1 MVQKNGKGQE
11 DDAPR
16 SRNKFG
22 TGLKG
27 AEMVIM
33 KVGLMIL
40 IMIQS
45 YGNMASPVAS
55 HTSSFISLFNI
66 YGHKHNRFAATVP
79 L

>member
-1 MVQKNGKGQE
+1 MGVKMLWCGKMGK
-11 DDAPR
+11 DRKTMPPA
-16 SRNKFG
+16 
-22 TGLKG
+22 LKG